1 MTRTTQCR
9 PRANPMPADERREQL
24 VLAAL
29 PLVRK
34 HGRAVST
41 KAVAEAA
48 GVSEGTLFYVFGDK
62 QALIEAVVEQEL
74 HTTRARQRLAEV
86 DPSLPLPERIAAIVE
101 ILRERLT
108 EVFELMAALGL
119 HRPPGEREQ
128 RPRHEPFLE
137 IVASLLRPDA
147 AALRYSP
154 ERTAE
159 LIRLVTF
166 SASHPAITDGS
177 PLPATDIAD
186 LLLQGIVNHHDTA
199 GGRLC

>member
-1 MTRTTQCR
+1 
-9 PRANPMPADERREQL
+9 MPADERREQL
-24 VLAAL
+24 VLAAV

-48 GVSEGTLFYVFGDK
+48 GVSEGTVFYVFGDK
-62 QALIEAVVEQEL
+62 AELIDAVVEHEL
-74 HTTRARQRLAEV
+74 HTTQAQQRLAAL
-86 DPSLPLPERIAAIVE
+86 DPTLPLPQRIVAIVE

-108 EVFELMAALGL
+108 EVFELMTALGM
-119 HRPPGEREQ
+119 HRPPDHHGHG
-128 RPRHEPFLE
+128 PRQQPFLE

-154 ERTAE
+154 GRTAE

-166 SASHPAITDGS
+166 SASHPAITDGA
-177 PLPATDIAD
+177 PLPANDIAD
-186 LLLQGIVNHHDTA
+186 VLLGGIVRHDDTT
-199 GGRLC
+199 GDTPC

>member
-1 MTRTTQCR
+1 
-9 PRANPMPADERREQL
+9 MPADERREQL
-24 VLAAL
+24 VLAAV
-29 PLVRK
+29 PLVRE
-34 HGRAVST
+34 HGRTVST

-62 QALIEAVVEQEL
+62 TELIDAVVEHEL

-86 DPSLPLPERIAAIVE
+86 EPSLPLPQRIVAIVE

-108 EVFELMAALGL
+108 EVFELMTALGL
-119 HRPPGEREQ
+119 HRPPGDREQ
-128 RPRHEPFLE
+128 GPRQQPFLD

-147 AALRYSP
+147 AMLRYSP

-166 SASHPAITDGS
+166 SASHPAITDGA
-177 PLPATDIAD
+177 PLPANDIAD
-186 LLLQGIVNHHDTA
+186 LLLGGIVRHLDTT
-199 GGRLC
+199 GDEPC